1 MGIQRGWMRMIT
13 RSRRRGY
20 AGIMLGVDMAVL
32 VGLVLCCTHVAAGLK
47 SRTVALSL
55 ALVNFGFVCYMHP
68 YFRFMWR
75 EGGEWKYDEAA
86 MRKSMLHVSLPKDST
101 QDDFEPWL
109 VVDLQ
114 QDYF

>member
-1 MGIQRGWMRMIT
+1 MGRMIT

-20 AGIMLGVDMAVL
+20 AGIMLGGDGDHSLSMFAVDMAVL
-32 VGLVLCCTHVAAGLK
+32 VGLVLCCTLVAAGLK

-86 MRKSMLHVSLPKDST
+86 MRKSMLHVSLPKDIT

-109 VVDLQ
+109 V
-114 QDYF
+114 